1 LSTLGQ
7 TLAGART
14 FQAFRSRDFR
24 LLWSGQVVSLV
35 GNAAFLVAIGWKTV
49 SVTGSPG
56 SLGIVLM
63 AEGLAMLATLLIGGA
78 LADRYERRRLM
89 IVSDLAR
96 LAVVAALAITDA
108 TGHLT
113 FPLLIVFAIGVGLGD
128 GFFHPAFGGIVPL
141 VVETPHLASANAMI
155 GVARQ
160 MSFVVGPA
168 IAAVIYGTAGSAS
181 VFGLDAATFAV
192 SALLLW
198 RARPRALEPEPEE
211 GTFRA
216 ILSGARYVASVPWL
230 WISIALAAVVL
241 MLVMAPFQVLLPDI
255 VKENFGRGVGAYGL
269 LFAFQAGGMVVGTL
283 IFGQTN
289 PRRHRV
295 ILAYGAWAV
304 NDICVILFALSNHYE
319 IAAALVFVRGGLIGY
334 GIGIWETV
342 LMELVPTNRLS
353 RVISLDF
360 FGSLGLTPIGYAL
373 AAVLAGTL
381 PASSILIAGAA
392 ISATL
397 WLAPLSIERVRT
409 AA

>member
-1 LSTLGQ
+1 VSTLVQ
-7 TLAGART
+7 TLVGART
-14 FQAFRSRDFR
+14 LQAFRSRDFR

-49 SVTGSPG
+49 SITGSAG

-89 IVSDLAR
+89 IMSDIAR
-96 LAVVAALAITDA
+96 LGVVGALAVTDA
-108 TGHLT
+108 AGQLS
-113 FPLLIVFAIGVGLGD
+113 FPLLIAFAVGVGLGD

-155 GVARQ
+155 GIARQ
-160 MSFVVGPA
+160 GSFVVGPA
-168 IAAVIYGTAGSAS
+168 LAAVIYETTGSAS
-181 VFGLDAATFAV
+181 VFAIDAATFAV

-198 RARPRALEPEPEE
+198 KARPRPLEPEPAE
-211 GTFRA
+211 GTIKA
-216 ILSGARYVASVPWL
+216 IVSGARYVASVPWL

-241 MLVMAPFQVLLPDI
+241 MLVMAPYQVLLPEI

-269 LFAFQAGGMVVGTL
+269 LFALQATGMVLGTVV
-283 IFGQTN
+283 FGQTN
-289 PRRHRV
+289 PRRNRV
-295 ILAYGAWAV
+295 ILAYGAWAL
-304 NDICVILFALSNHYE
+304 NDICVILFALSHRYE
-319 IAAALVFVRGGLIGY
+319 LAAALVFVRGALIGY

-360 FGSLGLTPIGYAL
+360 FGSLGLTPVGYAL
-373 AAVLAGTL
+373 AAALSGPLAPST
-381 PASSILIAGAA
+381 ILVAGAS
-392 ISATL
+392 ISAFL
-397 WLAPLSIERVRT
+397 WLAPLSIRRVRT